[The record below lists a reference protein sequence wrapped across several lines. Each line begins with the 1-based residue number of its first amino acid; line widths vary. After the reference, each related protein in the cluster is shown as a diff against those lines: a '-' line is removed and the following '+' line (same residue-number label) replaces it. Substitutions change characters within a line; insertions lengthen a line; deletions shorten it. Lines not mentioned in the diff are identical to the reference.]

1 MSNII
6 HLVKSAYVDEN
17 GQTKP
22 HYDGLYSIAGYINRS
37 YFYDRCCKGYNN
49 EDYRH
54 HNCLAQN
61 CPACLRRQIKED
73 PGYGDFKSWTKPGV
87 YCKEC
92 NCWFYGKECF
102 KDHLKKK
109 PQKESAM
116 IKHARKLLQEG
127 IDQDI
132 PPKVIEKSVCESRR
146 KCKFAG

>member
-6 HLVKSAYVDEN
+6 RLVKSAYVDEN

-37 YFYDRCCKGYNN
+37 YFCDRCCKGCNN
-49 EDYRH
+49 EDGRH

-116 IKHARKLLQEG
+116 IKHARKLLQER